1 ELMELVNLTP
11 YADVLVRELSTGT
24 KRVVELAC
32 ALAHRPTVLLLDEPS
47 TGLAQ
52 REAEALQALLL
63 VLREQLDATILIIE
77 HDTAALVAIGISG
90 VVNHGS
96 GSSTATTTTGT
107 TLPVAGQAP
116 ATAPGFRPAGVLSW
130 SQAKAEGKTA
140 SIDWGARCDTTT
152 GRLKYPSFFA
162 GE

>member
-1 ELMELVNLTP
+1 LPSAFDADEAVSERTVELMELVNLTP

-77 HDTAALVAIGISG
+77 HDTALLEAVADRI
-90 VVNHGS
+90 
-96 GSSTATTTTGT
+96 
-107 TLPVAGQAP
+107 VAMDLGRVIADGP
-116 ATAPGFRPAGVLSW
+116 PAGVLHDPLVLS
-130 SQAKAEGKTA
+130 SYLGPTPTVAGA
-140 SIDWGARCDTTT
+140 SA
-152 GRLKYPSFFA
+152 P
-162 GE
+162 